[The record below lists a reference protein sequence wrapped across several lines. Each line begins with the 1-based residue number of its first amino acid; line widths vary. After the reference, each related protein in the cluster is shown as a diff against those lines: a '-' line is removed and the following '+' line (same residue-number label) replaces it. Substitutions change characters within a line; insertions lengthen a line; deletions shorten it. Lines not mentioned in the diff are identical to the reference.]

1 MQIKI
6 TPRTLG
12 GTEFTV
18 QPARLHLGAQNAEG
32 VDRLVFQLP
41 AEWAGCSV
49 TLHIRHS
56 DGTLAAP
63 LVLDAAHSAPVGRS
77 FTGWPAGQWMLAAT
91 DGSGYTAYTRP
102 GRYDVYD
109 ILPTD
114 GTEEEP
120 SPSVYEQFIAQVS
133 GQADAAVQAAQ
144 NSAASEASAAR
155 QAQAAA
161 DAAERAALNGSR
173 AATSASRAESA
184 ALRAESFAPED
195 GTLLSVKRQGR
206 RGGAG
211 RAGCRRAACPGGP
224 AGRCPP
230 AGAVHPQRWQSGGG
244 HRHSRRPQDPAGG
257 HLMFTVLDVSRWQG
271 SIDWDTV
278 KASGR
283 VHGVMLRALGSRN
296 GTPYIDP
303 MFETNYSACIRLGI
317 PVGVYYYSCAVTA
330 PQRDAELALLHD
342 ALRGKRL
349 QLPAAIDVED
359 ARLRA
364 LTPDA
369 LSALVAGAAR
379 QLEHW
384 GLYAMVYTY
393 THFADTAL
401 HMDTLAP
408 FDLWLADYRGKRPA
422 RRHGM
427 WQYTSRGRVPGISG
441 PVDLSRTEKDYPALL
456 HRAGLDRTIL

>member
-12 GTEFTV
+12 GTEFTA

-63 LVLDAAHSAPVGRS
+63 LVLDAAHSVPVGRS

-195 GTLLSVKRQGR
+195 GTLLSVNGK
-206 RGGAG
+206 GGA
-211 RAGCRRAACPGGP
+211 
-224 AGRCPP
+224 
-230 AGAVHPQRWQSGGG
+230 V
-244 HRHSRRPQDPAGG
+244 
-257 HLMFTVLDVSRWQG
+257 VLDAQDVG
-271 SIDWDTV
+271 
-278 KASGR
+278 
-283 VHGVMLRALGSRN
+283 AL
-296 GTPYIDP
+296 P
-303 MFETNYSACIRLGI
+303 A
-317 PVGVYYYSCAVTA
+317 PVA
-330 PQRDAELALLHD
+330 PQAGALLHD

-384 GLYAMVYTY
+384 SLYAMVYTY

>member
-1 MQIKI
+1 
-6 TPRTLG
+6 
-12 GTEFTV
+12 
-18 QPARLHLGAQNAEG
+18 
-32 VDRLVFQLP
+32 
-41 AEWAGCSV
+41 
-49 TLHIRHS
+49 
-56 DGTLAAP
+56 
-63 LVLDAAHSAPVGRS
+63 
-77 FTGWPAGQWMLAAT
+77 
-91 DGSGYTAYTRP
+91 
-102 GRYDVYD
+102 
-109 ILPTD
+109 
-114 GTEEEP
+114 
-120 SPSVYEQFIAQVS
+120 
-133 GQADAAVQAAQ
+133 
-144 NSAASEASAAR
+144 
-155 QAQAAA
+155 
-161 DAAERAALNGSR
+161 
-173 AATSASRAESA
+173 
-184 ALRAESFAPED
+184 
-195 GTLLSVKRQGR
+195 
-206 RGGAG
+206 
-211 RAGCRRAACPGGP
+211 
-224 AGRCPP
+224 
-230 AGAVHPQRWQSGGG
+230 
-244 HRHSRRPQDPAGG
+244 
-257 HLMFTVLDVSRWQG
+257 MFTVLDVSRWQG
-271 SIDWDTV
+271 RIDWDTV

-283 VHGVMLRALGSRN
+283 VHGVMLRALGSRS

-303 MFETNYSACIRLGI
+303 MFETNYSACTRLGI

-330 PQRDAELALLHD
+330 PQRNAELALLHD

-401 HMDTLAP
+401 HMDTLVP

-456 HRAGLDRTIL
+456 HRAGLDCTIL

>member
-1 MQIKI
+1 
-6 TPRTLG
+6 
-12 GTEFTV
+12 
-18 QPARLHLGAQNAEG
+18 
-32 VDRLVFQLP
+32 
-41 AEWAGCSV
+41 
-49 TLHIRHS
+49 
-56 DGTLAAP
+56 
-63 LVLDAAHSAPVGRS
+63 
-77 FTGWPAGQWMLAAT
+77 MLAAT

-133 GQADAAVQAAQ
+133 GQAEAAVQAAQ
-144 NSAASEASAAR
+144 SSAASEASAAR

-161 DAAERAALNGSR
+161 NAAERAALNGSR

-195 GTLLSVKRQGR
+195 GTLLSVNGK
-206 RGGAG
+206 GGAVVLDAQDVG
-211 RAGCRRAACPGGP
+211 ALACPGGP
-224 AGRCPP
+224 AGWCHP

-271 SIDWDTV
+271 RIDWDTV

-283 VHGVMLRALGSRN
+283 VHGVMLRALGSRS

-303 MFETNYSACIRLGI
+303 MFETNYSACTRLGI

-364 LTPDA
+364 LTPGA

-393 THFADTAL
+393 AHFADTAL

-408 FDLWLADYRGKRPA
+408 STSGWRTTGANARPA
-422 RRHGM
+422 G
-427 WQYTSRGRVPGISG
+427 
-441 PVDLSRTEKDYPALL
+441 TECGSTPAG
-456 HRAGLDRTIL
+456 AGHPASPAPWT

>member
-1 MQIKI
+1 
-6 TPRTLG
+6 
-12 GTEFTV
+12 
-18 QPARLHLGAQNAEG
+18 
-32 VDRLVFQLP
+32 
-41 AEWAGCSV
+41 
-49 TLHIRHS
+49 
-56 DGTLAAP
+56 
-63 LVLDAAHSAPVGRS
+63 
-77 FTGWPAGQWMLAAT
+77 
-91 DGSGYTAYTRP
+91 
-102 GRYDVYD
+102 
-109 ILPTD
+109 
-114 GTEEEP
+114 
-120 SPSVYEQFIAQVS
+120 
-133 GQADAAVQAAQ
+133 
-144 NSAASEASAAR
+144 
-155 QAQAAA
+155 
-161 DAAERAALNGSR
+161 
-173 AATSASRAESA
+173 
-184 ALRAESFAPED
+184 
-195 GTLLSVKRQGR
+195 
-206 RGGAG
+206 
-211 RAGCRRAACPGGP
+211 
-224 AGRCPP
+224 
-230 AGAVHPQRWQSGGG
+230 
-244 HRHSRRPQDPAGG
+244 
-257 HLMFTVLDVSRWQG
+257 MFTVLDVSRWQG
-271 SIDWDTV
+271 RIDWDTV

-359 ARLRA
+359 ACLRA

-401 HMDTLAP
+401 HMDTLTP

-441 PVDLSRTEKDYPALL
+441 PVDLNRAEKDYPALL